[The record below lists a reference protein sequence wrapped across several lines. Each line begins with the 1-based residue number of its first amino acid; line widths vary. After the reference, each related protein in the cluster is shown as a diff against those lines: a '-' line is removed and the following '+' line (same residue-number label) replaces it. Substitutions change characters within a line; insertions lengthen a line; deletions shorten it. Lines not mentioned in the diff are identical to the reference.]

1 MSSSHLLLPILRD
14 SPPSGGVFV
23 LRRPHEAV
31 LSSAKIFV
39 GWSGPRP
46 GFASFD
52 HSASTPLLPA
62 PDGRSW
68 FCRFSPSAGLCGSAA
83 ASSASSTCGRKWA
96 LPSRCW
102 TLFAASSSSSS
113 HSPVPGV
120 LHRRLAPGSR
130 DSLRRGG
137 GSAAEGGGHSGGL
150 PFSSRLLCALFFS
163 CQSRLVGVPSST
175 SDDQHPLHRL
185 RPLPLGCVERCV
197 SPSPAGGLDRL
208 HRP

>member
-1 MSSSHLLLPILRD
+1 MLLLWLIASSASCFASFYRLLRSWSFRSED
-14 SPPSGGVFV
+14 RGSGVVLSSPLTRPQRQSPLGGGVFV

-39 GWSGPRP
+39 GWSGPCP

-68 FCRFSPSAGLCGSAA
+68 FCRFSPAAGLCGSAA

-113 HSPVPGV
+113 LSLIHCA
-120 LHRRLAPGSR
+120 LAGISTLCNFHATK
-130 DSLRRGG
+130 S
-137 GSAAEGGGHSGGL
+137 GL
-150 PFSSRLLCALFFS
+150 PWNETITNHLGFGVFS
-163 CQSRLVGVPSST
+163 P
-175 SDDQHPLHRL
+175 DL
-185 RPLPLGCVERCV
+185 R
-197 SPSPAGGLDRL
+197 
-208 HRP
+208 